1 MAGASRASD
10 KEIKDYFMAQYQ
22 EFTIDQGTDT
32 TIELSLVDA
41 NGAAKNLLG
50 YTVTGKIRKT
60 YASDSA
66 VSFTTQITSN
76 TGGTA
81 TLSLSNTQTDAL
93 KAGRHVYDVEISHQD
108 SSANTIIERVLE
120 GRIQAVSYTHLTL
133 PTILRV

>member
-120 GRIQAVSYTHLTL
+120 GRIQVTPSVTK
-133 PTILRV
+133 

>member
-60 YASDSA
+60 YAADSA

-81 TLSLSNTQTDAL
+81 TLSLTNTQTDAL

-120 GRIQAVSYTHLTL
+120 GRIQVTPSVTK
-133 PTILRV
+133 